1 MRIAI
6 VSLVLVAATAFADD
20 LKLGDKA
27 PMTGTKMK
35 NVDGKQL
42 SIADVTGKNGTLVIF
57 TCNHCP
63 FVKAW
68 EARIA
73 ALGNEYSKRGVGVIA
88 INPNDPAVQ
97 APDGYEEMQTR
108 AKERGLQ
115 FAYVVD
121 ATSDVARAFG
131 ATRTPEFFLFD
142 KDGKLVYHGALDDN
156 SKDASKASQHYL
168 KDALEAVLAGKPV
181 EIAET
186 KAVGCTIKFRGKA

>member
-1 MRIAI
+1 MRLAI
-6 VSLVLVAATAFADD
+6 VSLVLVAATAFADG

-42 SIADVTGKNGTLVIF
+42 SIADATGKNGTLVVF

-68 EARIA
+68 ETRIV

-88 INPNDPAVQ
+88 INANDPAIQ
-97 APDGYEEMQTR
+97 APDSYEEMQTR
-108 AKERGLQ
+108 AKERG
-115 FAYVVD
+115 FKFPYVVD

-156 SKDASKASQHYL
+156 KDASKASQHYL

-181 EIAET
+181 EVAET
-186 KAVGCTIKFRGKA
+186 KAIGCSIKFRSKA